1 MTTSPR
7 DHLFSVWLPKSEGI
21 FQEAERR
28 HPVFHRTH
36 VKHVPMTKPVAGKTT
51 RTSMIGCSGG
61 SDSKESAS
69 NAGDLGS
76 IPGLGRFLEEEMAT
90 YSSILAWENPWTEKL
105 GGL

>member
-1 MTTSPR
+1 
-7 DHLFSVWLPKSEGI
+7 
-21 FQEAERR
+21 
-28 HPVFHRTH
+28 
-36 VKHVPMTKPVAGKTT
+36 
-51 RTSMIGCSGG
+51 MIGCSGG

-105 GGL
+105 GGLQSTVRKQSDRTEQLTLSEFVPGAPGGSAAAAKSLQSCPTLCDPIDQP